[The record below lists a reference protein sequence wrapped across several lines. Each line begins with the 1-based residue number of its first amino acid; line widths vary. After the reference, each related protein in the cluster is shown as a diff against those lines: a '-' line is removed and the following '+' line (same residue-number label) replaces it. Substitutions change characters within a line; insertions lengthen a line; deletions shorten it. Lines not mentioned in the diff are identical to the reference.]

1 MRSQIMSQLLRNR
14 TVPPRPG
21 RVMGPARA
29 GLKAAPFSAPH
40 EGAEDQGQADRDRR
54 EVGGRRPRCSPTW
67 PAWAYRRHVCAEP
80 LDARGCGSL
89 HHMPSRQERPTV
101 SLLRLRRADHRGR
114 NRSRTRRRIVAR
126 VLDPRPE
133 RLSICGAG
141 LCPPEPLIR
150 LRIAASSNADVLEPD
165 GDRLAVRNYL
175 YSYARVIARALA
187 ARVGGGVLG
196 RVATEAP
203 LEYSSVPGLQDA
215 ILDFCEVDNAAEHA
229 PSDRKPEHQKPEH
242 RKRGQL

>member
-1 MRSQIMSQLLRNR
+1 
-14 TVPPRPG
+14 
-21 RVMGPARA
+21 MGPARA

-67 PAWAYRRHVCAEP
+67 PAWAYRRNVCAEP

-126 VLDPRPE
+126 VLGPRPE
-133 RLSICGAG
+133 RLSTCGAG

-175 YSYARVIARALA
+175 YPYARVIARALA
-187 ARVGGGVLG
+187 ARVAEGFWVRFAPDSALERTGFELAVPLRWTALRSEVVEEAFGSARYDERG
-196 RVATEAP
+196 RPQRPAVSACATP
-203 LEYSSVPGLQDA
+203 
-215 ILDFCEVDNAAEHA
+215 
-229 PSDRKPEHQKPEH
+229 
-242 RKRGQL
+242 